1 MQTSPAD
8 LGRLDRGNPPT
19 TALRRGALESGLL
32 ARRRL
37 LLLHFHLQ
45 HWIQDAL
52 HFQGTYNSDGGG
64 STVTY
69 RPLIY
74 GLSLSGGLDCIKIN

>member
-1 MQTSPAD
+1 MQTFPAD

-37 LLLHFHLQ
+37 LLLHLHLQ

-52 HFQGTYNSDGGG
+52 HIQGFK
-64 STVTY
+64 
-69 RPLIY
+69 LMI
-74 GLSLSGGLDCIKIN
+74 SLRTGKKQGN

>member
-1 MQTSPAD
+1 MMQTFPAD
-8 LGRLDRGNPPT
+8 LGRLDRGNPPN

-37 LLLHFHLQ
+37 LLLHLHLQ

-52 HFQGTYNSDGGG
+52 HFQGTYNSDGGHTG
-64 STVTY
+64 
-69 RPLIY
+69 LIWLKFEWWI
-74 GLSLSGGLDCIKIN
+74 GLYKN

>member
-1 MQTSPAD
+1 MQTFPAD
-8 LGRLDRGNPPT
+8 LGRLDRGNPPNT
-19 TALRRGALESGLL
+19 TLRRGALESGLL

-37 LLLHFHLQ
+37 LLLHLHLQ

-52 HFQGTYNSDGGG
+52 HFQGIY
-64 STVTY
+64 TVLRWRKY
-69 RPLIY
+69 RDIQALY

>member
-1 MQTSPAD
+1 MQTLPAD

-52 HFQGTYNSDGGG
+52 HFQGFKPMIDILKDKKEMRKL
-64 STVTY
+64 
-69 RPLIY
+69 RPL
-74 GLSLSGGLDCIKIN
+74 SLNKFIRRSS

>member
-1 MQTSPAD
+1 MQTFPAD

-37 LLLHFHLQ
+37 LLLHLHLQ

-52 HFQGTYNSDGGG
+52 HFQGFKPMIDILKDNKEIRKLRS
-64 STVTY
+64 
-69 RPLIY
+69 
-74 GLSLSGGLDCIKIN
+74 LSLNKFIRRSS

>member
-1 MQTSPAD
+1 MQTLPAD
-8 LGRLDRGNPPT
+8 LGRLDRGNPPS
-19 TALRRGALESGLL
+19 TALRGGAFESGLL

-37 LLLHFHLQ
+37 LFLHLHLQ

-52 HFQGTYNSDGGG
+52 HFQGTCNSDGG

-69 RPLIY
+69 RPY
-74 GLSLSGGLDCIKIN
+74 MA